1 MAAIV
6 ASLPKPVVGGAGLVM
21 FGTLVVVGI
30 KTMKSVDFDSTFKNF
45 IVVGISVAM
54 CMIPLVNQDFFQFMP
69 AWFQVLFSS
78 PIVMGALTAIG

>member
-6 ASLPKPVVGGAGLVM
+6 ASLPKPVVGGAELVM

-30 KTMKSVDFDSTFKNF
+30 KAMKSVDFDSTFKNF

-69 AWFQVLFSS
+69 AWSQVLFSS